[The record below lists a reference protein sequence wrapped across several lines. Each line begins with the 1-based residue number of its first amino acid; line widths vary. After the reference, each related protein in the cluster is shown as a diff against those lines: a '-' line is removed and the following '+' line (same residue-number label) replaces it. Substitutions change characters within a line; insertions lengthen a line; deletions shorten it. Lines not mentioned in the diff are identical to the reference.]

1 MFGHSESVR
10 YQSIQDEGILTPSS
24 HWYAVHTR
32 SNFEVRVA
40 DQLSAKNIENY
51 LPAYEE
57 MHQWQDRKRKVLVP
71 IFPGYVFVRFGTRTP
86 TRLRLLQTSGVVRI
100 VGQGGKDEPVFDHE
114 VEAIRSVLKSNI
126 RCFAHPLLR
135 EGAWVRV
142 KRGPLKGVQGYFVR
156 LKNQSRLVISV
167 NVLSQSVATELD
179 CRDVEL
185 IRSAAVN

>member
-1 MFGHSESVR
+1 MSGQMEAVC
-10 YQSIQDEGILTPSS
+10 YQTLQNGGALSSPSS
-24 HWYAVHTR
+24 WYAVHTR

-40 DQLSAKNIENY
+40 DQFSAKNIENF

-57 MHQWQDRKRKVLVP
+57 IHQWKDRKRRVLLP
-71 IFPGYVFVRFGTRTP
+71 LFPGYLFVRIGDHTE
-86 TRLRLLQTSGVVRI
+86 TRLPLLQTSGVVRI
-100 VGQGGKDEPVFDHE
+100 VGQGGKHEPVLDHE
-114 VEAIRSVLKSNI
+114 IEAIRIVLKSNT
-126 RCFAHPLLR
+126 RCLAHPFLR

-185 IRSAAVN
+185 VRCAAVN

>member
-1 MFGHSESVR
+1 MLGHLGPSRNQVL
-10 YQSIQDEGILTPSS
+10 QNEGILTPSS

-71 IFPGYVFVRFGTRTP
+71 LFPGYVFVRVGQHTQ
-86 TRLRLLQTSGVVRI
+86 TRLPLLQTSGVVRI
-100 VGQGGKDEPVFDHE
+100 VGQGGKDEPVADQE
-114 VEAIRSVLKSNI
+114 VEAIRSVLKSNT
-126 RCFAHPLLR
+126 RCFAHPFLR

-142 KRGPLKGVQGYFVR
+142 KRGPLTGVEGFLVR
-156 LKNQSRLVISV
+156 LKKQSRLVISV
-167 NVLSQSVATELD
+167 NVLAQSVAIEVD
-179 CRDVEL
+179 CSDVEL
-185 IRSAAVN
+185 VRCPIG

>member
-1 MFGHSESVR
+1 MLGQSESVR
-10 YQSIQDEGILTPSS
+10 YQSLQNEGILTPPSN
-24 HWYAVHTR
+24 WYAVHTR

-40 DQLSAKNIENY
+40 DQFSAKNIENY

-57 MHQWQDRKRKVLVP
+57 MHQWKDRKRKVLLP
-71 IFPGYVFVRFGTRTP
+71 LFPGYVFVRIGDHTQTKLP
-86 TRLRLLQTSGVVRI
+86 LLQTPGVVRI
-100 VGQGGKDEPVFDHE
+100 VGQGGKVEPVFDHE

-126 RCFAHPLLR
+126 RCFAHPFLR

-167 NVLSQSVATELD
+167 NLLSQSVATEVD

-185 IRSAAVN
+185 VRCAAVN

>member
-1 MFGHSESVR
+1 MLGQSESVR
-10 YQSIQDEGILTPSS
+10 YQSLQNEGILTPPSN
-24 HWYAVHTR
+24 WYAVHTR

-40 DQLSAKNIENY
+40 DQFSAKGIENY

-57 MHQWQDRKRKVLVP
+57 MHQWQDRKRKVLLP
-71 IFPGYVFVRFGTRTP
+71 LFPGYVFVRIGDHTQTKLP
-86 TRLRLLQTSGVVRI
+86 LLQTPGVVRI
-100 VGQGGKDEPVFDHE
+100 VGQGGKVEPVFDHE

-126 RCFAHPLLR
+126 RCFAHPFLR

-185 IRSAAVN
+185 VRCAAVN